1 MVKRL
6 EKSSTRVMVSCRAG
20 DASVIGWPSLS
31 QLKLTGGSPR
41 VSPQRTRERA
51 PKVKTEDREE
61 SEKVVV
67 PKLKGANTGGTVRIN
82 KTQLVRLY
90 PER

>member
-6 EKSSTRVMVSCRAG
+6 EKSSTRVMVTCLLML
-20 DASVIGWPSLS
+20 ASASSMEWPSLS

-51 PKVKTEDREE
+51 PNVSTEDSIEE
-61 SEKVVV
+61 SEKVV
-67 PKLKGANTGGTVRIN
+67 PKLKGANTGGTEGKEKEAN
-82 KTQLVRLY
+82 
-90 PER
+90 

>member
-6 EKSSTRVMVSCRAG
+6 EKSSTRVMVTCLATAACS
-20 DASVIGWPSLS
+20 SMEWPSLS

-51 PKVKTEDREE
+51 PNVSTEDSIEE
-61 SEKVVV
+61 SEKVV
-67 PKLKGANTGGTVRIN
+67 PKLKGANTGGTEGE
-82 KTQLVRLY
+82 KKLY
-90 PER
+90 

>member
-6 EKSSTRVMVSCRAG
+6 EKSSTRVMVTCLLLML
-20 DASVIGWPSLS
+20 ASASSMEWPSLS

-51 PKVKTEDREE
+51 PNVRTEDREE
-61 SEKVVV
+61 SEKVV
-67 PKLKGANTGGTVRIN
+67 PKLKGANTGGTEG
-82 KTQLVRLY
+82 KKK
-90 PER
+90 EKH

>member
-6 EKSSTRVMVSCRAG
+6 EKSSTRVMVTCLLLS
-20 DASVIGWPSLS
+20 ASSMEWPSLS

-51 PKVKTEDREE
+51 PNVSTEDREE
-61 SEKVVV
+61 SEKVVA
-67 PKLKGANTGGTVRIN
+67 KLKGAKTGGTEG
-82 KTQLVRLY
+82 KQGKKA
-90 PER
+90 

>member
-6 EKSSTRVMVSCRAG
+6 EKSSTRVMVTCLATAACSSM
-20 DASVIGWPSLS
+20 DWPSLS

-51 PKVKTEDREE
+51 PNVRTEDREE
-61 SEKVVV
+61 SEKVV
-67 PKLKGANTGGTVRIN
+67 PKLKGANTGGTEG
-82 KTQLVRLY
+82 KKK
-90 PER
+90 EKH

>member
-6 EKSSTRVMVSCRAG
+6 EKSSTRVMVTLSSC
-20 DASVIGWPSLS
+20 SNPWPSLS

-51 PKVKTEDREE
+51 PKVRTEDREE
-61 SEKVVV
+61 SSEKVV
-67 PKLKGANTGGTVRIN
+67 PKLKGANTGGTAKIN
-82 KTQLVRLY
+82 ND
-90 PER
+90 

>member
-6 EKSSTRVMVSCRAG
+6 EKSSTRVMVTCLLLS
-20 DASVIGWPSLS
+20 ASSMEWPSLS

-51 PKVKTEDREE
+51 PNVSTEDREE
-61 SEKVVV
+61 SEKVV
-67 PKLKGANTGGTVRIN
+67 PKLRGANTGGTEG
-82 KTQLVRLY
+82 KKEKKY
-90 PER
+90 